1 MFFPKK
7 FIKIKTIVSIFTIVF
22 LYASFTVSSQELLK
36 NNSSEISPNNQCF
49 INFKSLQK
57 AFTNTPADYTLISG
71 DNNGVNPFTLSH
83 RNKDNHSYSIW
94 KTLNGEILGYFLRDN
109 GGFDFNQDRKAV
121 SPLSWHPTLI
131 FDRLFN
137 KNTILNNYSCM
148 IAGRTRL
155 SGRKVSMLR
164 LAPQEDLRYSFVV
177 ARDEDTALPV
187 ELMVINPS
195 GILVF
200 KVTVTAIDEPKF
212 EDFSYND
219 EIFDR
224 FELLKK
230 SETKNLSNPWSILNI
245 PQEFSFVDEGYV
257 VMDNVQV
264 PFQTFSDGLV
274 DFRVYKNNPSSLF
287 VPSASNGTLTVLRRS
302 DINHEYAIVGEVPIQ
317 LAEMVLKRIPASR

>member
-1 MFFPKK
+1 MSYYKN
-7 FIKIKTIVSIFTIVF
+7 FIKVKTIVCIFTIVF
-22 LYASFTVSSQELLK
+22 LFASFSVSSQELLK
-36 NNSSEISPNNQCF
+36 NDSSEISPNNQCF
-49 INFKSLQK
+49 LSFKSLQK
-57 AFTNTPADYTLISG
+57 AFTNTPVDYTLISG
-71 DNNGVNPFTLSH
+71 DNSGVNPFTLSH
-83 RNKDNHSYSIW
+83 RNKGNRSYSIW

-137 KNTILNNYSCM
+137 QDTILNNYSCM

-164 LAPQEDLRYSFVV
+164 LAPQEDLRYSFVI

-195 GILVF
+195 GVLVL

-212 EDFSYND
+212 DDFSYND

-230 SETKNLSNPWSILNI
+230 SEIKILSKPWSILNI
-245 PQEFSFVDEGYV
+245 PQEFILVDEGYV
-257 VMDNVQV
+257 VMDDAQV
-264 PFQTFSDGLV
+264 PFQTYSDGLV
-274 DFRVYKNNPSSLF
+274 DFRVYKHKPSSLF

-302 DINHEYAIVGEVPIQ
+302 DINHEYAVVGEVPIQ
-317 LAEMVLKRIPASR
+317 LGEMVLKRIPASR